1 MPQKLVRSSRTPLFD
16 QHGVLKGYLDDRYF
30 TDVRDPVVS
39 LNFRDEV
46 LSAAYHQIRASQGTK
61 VPLTV

>member
-1 MPQKLVRSSRTPLFD
+1 VGLQSSYASSMLEFFAYP
-16 QHGVLKGYLDDRYF
+16 
-30 TDVRDPVVS
+30 PNMVVS